1 MRSEEELFGRWVALK
16 LAGDWRREERAWA
29 HWNAVA
35 NEDISSLP
43 SNALID
49 PLNHIVPKR
58 PV

>member
-1 MRSEEELFGRWVALK
+1 MSSALHA
-16 LAGDWRREERAWA
+16 LEALMQYQNSI
-29 HWNAVA
+29 NAVA

-43 SNALID
+43 CNALID